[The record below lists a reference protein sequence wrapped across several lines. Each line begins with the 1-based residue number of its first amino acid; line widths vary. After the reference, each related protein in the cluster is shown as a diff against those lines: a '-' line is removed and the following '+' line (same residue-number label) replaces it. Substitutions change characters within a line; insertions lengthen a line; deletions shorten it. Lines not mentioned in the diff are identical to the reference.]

1 MDNLDVTNLYLAF
14 RRSAEKYAERP
25 ALKADGGRGRTYTYA
40 EVNRLVR
47 RLAVGLS
54 EGNYADIKEIGLL
67 SENRPEW
74 VISYL
79 AILASGKTVLPID
92 ANLKVNE
99 IGYIIEHAGLR
110 LVLTSPKFEN
120 VLAGVSSDIEIYSF
134 GPNSLRDWQRLSG
147 EETAYDEKH
156 LAGLHDPAAMI
167 YTSGTTGNPKAV
179 VLTHD
184 NLLGNLESIRRT
196 LKFTTDDI
204 FISVLPLHHTFEAM
218 CGFLVPI
225 TSGASIVYVR
235 SLKSNEIREDIAFNR
250 GTHMC
255 GVPLL
260 FEKMYRNIKRR
271 IEEIPLLDRLLFK
284 STYFISSLT
293 WKLSG
298 GIGRALLRKVRRKAG
313 LDTIRMFVCG
323 GAPLPPEIARFF
335 NYLGFIFLQG
345 YGLSECSPVVAVNLP
360 DNIVFGSVGP
370 PVEKV
375 EVKIIEQT
383 EDGIGEIIVRGRNI
397 TPGYKNNPVETGKL
411 LKDGWL
417 YTGDLGFI
425 KNGNIWITGR
435 KKNLI
440 VSAAGKNIYPEELE
454 ERLMVSEFIAETVV
468 FGRTKDAKQGEEV
481 RAIIVPDLEQFR
493 AQYDI
498 LPENPDMGVVRNKIN
513 EIVESVNSEVAAYKR
528 ISGFE
533 IQLEELEK
541 TSSKKIKRYYYS

>member
-1 MDNLDVTNLYLAF
+1 MDNLDVNNLYLAF
-14 RRSAEKYAERP
+14 RRSAGQHAERP
-25 ALKADGGRGRTYTYA
+25 AVKAEGGRGRTYTYA
-40 EVNRLVR
+40 ELDRLVR

-54 EGNYADIKEIGLL
+54 DKKYADIEEIGLL

-79 AILASGKTVLPID
+79 GILAAGKTVLPID

-99 IGYIIEHAGLR
+99 IDYIIDHAELK

-120 VLAGVSSDIEIYSF
+120 VLAGLSSEIEIFSF
-134 GPNSLRDWQRLSG
+134 GIDSPRDWRRLFG
-147 EETAYDEKH
+147 NEPDYDENH
-156 LAGLHDPAAMI
+156 LAGLHDPAALI

-184 NLLGNLESIRRT
+184 NLLGNLESIRHSI
-196 LKFTTDDI
+196 KFTPEDI

-218 CGFLVPI
+218 CGFLAPI

-250 GTHMC
+250 GTIMC

-271 IEEIPLLDRLLFK
+271 IEEIPLLNRLLFK
-284 STYFISSLT
+284 STFAVASLT

-298 GIGRALLRKVRRKAG
+298 GAGRVLLRKVRQKAG
-313 LDTIRMFVCG
+313 LDSIRLFVSG
-323 GAPLPPEIARFF
+323 GAPLPADIARFF
-335 NYLGFIFLQG
+335 NYIGFIFLQG

-360 DNIVFGSVGP
+360 DNVVFGSVGP
-370 PVEKV
+370 PLKKID
-375 EVKIIEQT
+375 VKIIDPDSE
-383 EDGIGEIIVRGRNI
+383 GIGEIIVRGRNT
-397 TPGYKNNPVETGKL
+397 TPGYKDNPAETEKL
-411 LKDGWL
+411 LQDGWL
-417 YTGDLGFI
+417 HTGDLGYM

-435 KKNLI
+435 KKTLI

-454 ERLMVSEFIAETVV
+454 EKLMASQFIAETVV
-468 FGRTKDAKQGEEV
+468 FGRTKNAKQGEEV
-481 RAIIVPDLEQFR
+481 RAIVVPDLEQFR
-493 AQYDI
+493 VEMNI
-498 LPENPDMGVVRNKIN
+498 SPENPDMAGIREKIG
-513 EIVESVNSEVAAYKR
+513 EIVEQVNREVAAYKR

-533 IQLEELEK
+533 VHLEELEK
-541 TSSKKIKRYYYS
+541 TSTKKVKRYVYG